1 MCVKGEKCFLLRMS
15 TLTPFKVLFA
25 RFSIPNGN
33 SPRMPSISFIGTGS
47 GLPTPDRFFS
57 SSLLFI
63 DGLHLLIDA
72 GEPCVHS
79 LRDRGTLVRDIDAV
93 LITHGHV
100 DHIGGLPAL
109 LQGAMLLGRV
119 KPLVL
124 CLPAEM
130 IAPVRA
136 WIRALYLT
144 EEAFGFP
151 VEWRPWVDG
160 ERMLFPSTTSH
171 VCITPHANGH
181 LAASYRSLPGAD
193 AALACNSFSLEIFW
207 GQFRALFSGDLS
219 SAVELSRL
227 AAEPSSVL
235 ISELSHFDADQMADA
250 LKSAELTALCLVH
263 LSEEYALNRE
273 ELRVKME
280 KLLPQVAD
288 VFVPEE
294 GEVLDF

>member
-1 MCVKGEKCFLLRMS
+1 MCVKGEKRFLLRMP
-15 TLTPFKVLFA
+15 TLTPCRVLLA

-33 SPRMPSISFIGTGS
+33 APRMPSISFIGTGS
-47 GLPTPDRFFS
+47 GIPTADRFFS

-63 DGLHLLIDA
+63 DGLHLLVDA

-79 LRDRGTLVRDIDAV
+79 LRDRGTLVRDLDAV

-109 LQGAMLLGRV
+109 LQGAMLLERV

-124 CLPAEM
+124 CLPTEM

-144 EEAFGFP
+144 EKAFGFP
-151 VEWRPWVDG
+151 VEWRPWGDG
-160 ERMLFPSTTSH
+160 EQMRFPSTASY
-171 VCITPHANGH
+171 VSITPHSNGH
-181 LAASYRSLPGAD
+181 LAASYRTLSGAD
-193 AALACNSFSLEIFW
+193 PALACNSFSLEIIW

-227 AAEPSSVL
+227 AAVPATILV
-235 ISELSHFDADQMADA
+235 SELSHFNADQLADA
-250 LKSAELTALCLVH
+250 LKSAELKALCLVH

-280 KLLPQVAD
+280 ELLPQVTD

>member
-1 MCVKGEKCFLLRMS
+1 
-15 TLTPFKVLFA
+15 
-25 RFSIPNGN
+25 
-33 SPRMPSISFIGTGS
+33 MPSISFIGTGS
-47 GLPTPDRFFS
+47 GIPTADRFFS

-63 DGLHLLIDA
+63 DGLHLLVDA

-93 LITHGHV
+93 LNTHGHV
-100 DHIGGLPAL
+100 DHIGGLPAF

-124 CLPAEM
+124 CLPSEM
-130 IAPVRA
+130 IAPV
-136 WIRALYLT
+136 RALYLT

-160 ERMLFPSTTSH
+160 EQMLFPSTTSH

-181 LAASYRSLPGAD
+181 LADSYRSLPGAD

-219 SAVELSRL
+219 SAQELTHL
-227 AAEPSSVL
+227 VDEPSSVL
-235 ISELSHFDADQMADA
+235 VSELSHLTAGELADA
-250 LKSAELTALCLVH
+250 LKSAELKALCLVH
-263 LSEEYALNRE
+263 LSEESALNRE
-273 ELRVKME
+273 ELRMKME
-280 KLLPQVAD
+280 ELLPKVID